1 MSKVVKIKNMK
12 RKFPF
17 VPILI
22 FALVFLLINGYAL
35 NALAPLI
42 SATLLPWLWVFP
54 VALLVIFSFSLTRL
68 SVDGPSPLFK
78 ISAHTLLIYFASL
91 LVFVSTE
98 VLIDIYRLATSAII
112 YITKGNFTYPERPL
126 TGIYLGI
133 LLSLIIIIVFIYGI
147 LRGKYAYQVIR
158 HTLYFD
164 DLPDAFDGFKL
175 VQISDVHAGSLNN
188 LKAVQ
193 KGIDMINRQQ
203 ADLFVFTGD
212 LVNNKAEEVKPFIN
226 HFSQIKA
233 PFGQFSVL
241 GNHDYGDYIAWP
253 SDTAK
258 RENLMQLKK
267 YHADIGFRLL
277 LDEHVEL
284 QKNGQ
289 KIILAGIENWGL
301 GFGERGDLETA
312 LKGTTKDDFK
322 ILLSHDPSHWEAQVK
337 NHPSKIHLTL
347 AGHTHGMQFG
357 IEAFGLKWSPVQFRY
372 KHWAGVK
379 EENSRFLNVNRGFGF
394 IGFSGR
400 VGIWPEITVIE
411 LRKNRSN

>member
-1 MSKVVKIKNMK
+1 MRRKI
-12 RKFPF
+12 PF

-35 NALAPLI
+35 SALAPLI
-42 SATLLPWLWVFP
+42 SSALLPWLWIFP
-54 VALLVIFSFSLTRL
+54 ITLLAVFSFSLNRL

-78 ISAHTLLIYFASL
+78 ISAHTLLVYFISL
-91 LVFVSTE
+91 LVFVLAE
-98 VLIDIYRLATSAII
+98 VLTDIYRLGVAGIN
-112 YITKGNFTYPERPL
+112 YISKSDFSYPERPL
-126 TGIYLGI
+126 IGVYIGI
-133 LLSLIIIIVFIYGI
+133 LFAAVIVIAFAYGI
-147 LRGKYAYQVIR
+147 FRGKYAYRVIK

-164 DLPDAFDGFKL
+164 DLPKAFNGFKL

-188 LKAVQ
+188 PKAVQ
-193 KGIDMINRQQ
+193 KGIDLINQQQ

-212 LVNNKAEEVKPFIN
+212 LVNNKAEEVKPYLN

-241 GNHDYGDYIAWP
+241 GNHDYGDYVKWE

-258 RENLMQLKK
+258 RENLQQLKK
-267 YHADIGFRLL
+267 YHAEIGFRLL
-277 LDEHVEL
+277 LDEHVNLE
-284 QKNGQ
+284 KDGQ
-289 KIILAGIENWGL
+289 KITLAGIENWGL
-301 GFGERGDLETA
+301 GFGERGDLEKA
-312 LKGTTKDDFK
+312 LQGTTKDEFK

-337 NHPSKIHLTL
+337 NHPSKIHLSL

-357 IEAFGLKWSPVQFRY
+357 FEAFGLKWSPVQFRY

-379 EENSRFLNVNRGFGF
+379 KENNRFLNVNRGFGF

-411 LRKNRSN
+411 LKKK